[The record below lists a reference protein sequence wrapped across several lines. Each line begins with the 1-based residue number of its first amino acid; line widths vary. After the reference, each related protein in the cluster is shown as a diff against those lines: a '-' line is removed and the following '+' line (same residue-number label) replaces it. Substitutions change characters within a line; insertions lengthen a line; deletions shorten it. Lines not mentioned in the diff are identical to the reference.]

1 MERVRRVTQGYGPF
15 ASLRVTGR
23 ALIGRVASHRRVTGG
38 GGKGHALHRLSLL
51 LLAAALLSIIL
62 AACTD
67 GQPTDTPAP
76 RDDKGRTVLSVAY
89 SPEKAQLFDRL
100 VGEFNK
106 QSKAYSVKSTKLEM
120 ADMLTQAADGKFTA
134 ISPDSAIWLGSLDQ
148 AWLAADSSRSPIVG
162 SLSRYALSPVVV
174 AMWQSEAQ
182 KMGYP
187 GKAIGWSDLVARAT
201 AEPSFR
207 WSHPSTTTAAGLLTV
222 AAEFYASRGKTS
234 QLTRDDLQNPAA
246 LDYVRKV
253 EQTIQQYGAE
263 SEDQILARLLDQR
276 TRTVD
281 AFVGQEA
288 LVVRYN
294 RQTKGEKLVA
304 VYPREGTLWMDHPLV
319 LLEGPW
325 LTPDQRR
332 GFKELSDFLRSNA
345 TQKLVLQE
353 GYRPTDLSIAIDEP
367 SSPISLA
374 NGVDPA
380 QPQTLLQVPS
390 ASVLE
395 SIRSS
400 WALLKRPANIYLVA
414 DVSGSMGEDEK
425 LTRARDALLSFV
437 GQVKSDSD
445 RLALSAFASDV
456 QEVVP
461 LDKLL
466 TNRTRLSTAVNGLR
480 ANGNTAL
487 YDAILVAAEK
497 LHAQRDLSRINVVL
511 AMTDGKENASKR
523 VNNRAGSQP
532 LVTALKD
539 LEKRSGVPVLV
550 FTVAYGSDADFD
562 VLRQI
567 AESTRGQAYKGD
579 PETIRKLYQLLS
591 ALF

>member
-1 MERVRRVTQGYGPF
+1 MERSRRDITHWLP
-15 ASLRVTGR
+15 SLE
-23 ALIGRVASHRRVTGG
+23 
-38 GGKGHALHRLSLL
+38 GKGSRGHLL
-51 LLAAALLSIIL
+51 LLVAVLLAIGL

-67 GQPTDTPAP
+67 NQTTSPSGPKDGS
-76 RDDKGRTVLSVAY
+76 GRTVLTIAY
-89 SPEKAQLFDRL
+89 SPEKTQLFDKL
-100 VGEFNK
+100 VGAFNK
-106 QSKAYSVKSTKLEM
+106 QSKGYSVTATKVEM
-120 ADMLTQAADGKFTA
+120 ADMLAQATDGKFTA
-134 ISPDSAIWLGSLDQ
+134 ISPDSAIWLTSLDQ
-148 AWLAADSSRSPIVG
+148 TWITADPNRSPIVG
-162 SLSRYALSPVVV
+162 SLSRYAISPVVV
-174 AMWQSEAQ
+174 ALWQSEAQ

-207 WSHPSTTTAAGLLTV
+207 WSHPSTTTSAGLLTV

-234 QLTRDDLQNPAA
+234 QLTKDDLQDPAA

-263 SEDQILARLLDQR
+263 SEDQILTRLLDQR

-294 RQTKGEKLVA
+294 RQAKGEKLVA

-332 GFKELSDFLRSNA
+332 GFKELSDFLRS
-345 TQKLVLQE
+345 TPIQKIVLQE
-353 GYRPTDLSIAIDEP
+353 GYRPTDLSIALDDP
-367 SSPISLA
+367 SSPISAA

-400 WALLKRPANIYLVA
+400 WALLKRPANIYLVV
-414 DVSGSMGEDEK
+414 DVSGSMGENNK
-425 LTRARDALLSFV
+425 LTQAQGALLSFV
-437 GQVKSDSD
+437 GQVQSDSD
-445 RLALSAFASDV
+445 RLALSAFATDV

-461 LDKLL
+461 LDKLSANRSRL
-466 TNRTRLSTAVNGLR
+466 TSAVNGLR
-480 ANGNTAL
+480 ASGNTAF
-487 YDAILVAAEK
+487 YDAVLSAAEK
-497 LHAQRDLSRINVVL
+497 LHAQRDNSRINAVL

-523 VNNRAGSQP
+523 VNNRSGPQP
-532 LVTALKD
+532 LVSALQS
-539 LEKRSGVPVLV
+539 LEKKSGVSVLV
-550 FTVAYGSDADFD
+550 FTVGYGSDADLD
-562 VLRQI
+562 NLRQI

-591 ALF
+591 AFF